1 MTKTAMSRERT
12 QGLIFIVLAPIAL
25 LFSLYLTPLTQHGE
39 LLTIVLLIAVFGVP
53 HGALDPLFAKNL
65 IPIKSTL
72 GWSTFVFF
80 YLLLA
85 SLVVVFWWISPFF
98 FLVFF
103 LLFSVFHFSGD
114 LASGTSILTR
124 VLYGG
129 ACIVL
134 PAALHSA
141 QLAEILAYLVGQ
153 ESAVNLAEF
162 LHVLAWP
169 WLAALCLA
177 SLKIFRHDWLTSLEI
192 FAASSLALV
201 LSPLLGF
208 TIFFCGMHSA
218 RHIVRSQGY
227 ANVSISALAK
237 VSVLPLIS
245 LATIVAL
252 SWKVLPE
259 SPLDERL
266 IQFVFV
272 GLAALT
278 VPHMMLVERIRF
290 SGWRNE

>member
-1 MTKTAMSRERT
+1 MTKTAMRLERT

-25 LFSLYLTPLTQHGE
+25 LLSLYLPPFSQHGE
-39 LLTIVLLIAVFGVP
+39 IAIIVLLIAVFGVP

-65 IPIKSTL
+65 IPIKTIL
-72 GWSTFVFF
+72 GWATFVFF

-85 SLVVVFWWISPFF
+85 SLVVAFWWISPFF

-114 LASGTSILTR
+114 LASGAYILTR

-129 ACIVL
+129 ACILL

-141 QLAEILAYLVGQ
+141 QLAEIFTYLVGQ
-153 ESAVNLAEF
+153 KSAVYLADF

-177 SLKIFRHDWLTSLEI
+177 SLHIFRRDWLTSLEI

-218 RHIVRSQGY
+218 RHIIRSQGY

-237 VSVLPLIS
+237 VSALPLLS
-245 LATIVAL
+245 LAIIVAL
-252 SWKVLPE
+252 SWLVLPA

-278 VPHMMLVERIRF
+278 VPHMALVERIRF
-290 SGWRNE
+290 SGWCKE

>member
-1 MTKTAMSRERT
+1 MTKTAMRLERT

-25 LFSLYLTPLTQHGE
+25 LLSLYLPPFSQHGE
-39 LLTIVLLIAVFGVP
+39 LVAIVLLIAVFGVP

-65 IPIKSTL
+65 IPIKTIL
-72 GWSTFVFF
+72 GWATFVFF

-85 SLVVVFWWISPFF
+85 SLVVAFWWISPFF

-114 LASGTSILTR
+114 LASGASILTR

-134 PAALHSA
+134 PAALHAA
-141 QLAEILAYLVGQ
+141 QLAEIFTYLVGQ
-153 ESAVNLAEF
+153 KSAVYLADF

-169 WLAALCLA
+169 WLAGLCLA
-177 SLKIFRHDWLTSLEI
+177 SLHIFRRDWLSSLEI
-192 FAASSLALV
+192 FAASSLSLV

-218 RHIVRSQGY
+218 RHIIRSQGY

-237 VSVLPLIS
+237 VSALPLLS
-245 LATIVAL
+245 LAIIVAL
-252 SWKVLPE
+252 SWLVLPA

-278 VPHMMLVERIRF
+278 VPHMALVERIRF
-290 SGWRNE
+290 SGWCKE